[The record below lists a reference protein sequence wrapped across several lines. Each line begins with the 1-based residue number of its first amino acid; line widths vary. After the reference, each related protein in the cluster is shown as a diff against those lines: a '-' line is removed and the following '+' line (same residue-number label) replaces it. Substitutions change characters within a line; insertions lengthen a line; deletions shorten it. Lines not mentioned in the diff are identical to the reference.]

1 MRRMVDPEAST
12 RSPTSRPERSLAT
25 AYLVWFLV
33 GIFGGHRF
41 YLGDRL
47 GGSRYLLALGCGVG
61 LPIVGLA
68 IALLSGDILGVTVG
82 LVAWVAGLVV
92 LLGVLCM
99 AIVDA
104 FRLPGLTRRA
114 NDRALGPHPKK
125 AIPTTE
131 PTAAESTTWPT
142 TKTQPLA
149 TLGPP
154 ATAQPRAT
162 VEPPATVEPQAAGPA
177 TPDTGKDR

>member
-12 RSPTSRPERSLAT
+12 RSTTSRPERSLAT

-47 GGSRYLLALGCGVG
+47 GGTRYLVALGCGVG

-68 IALLSGDILGVTVG
+68 IALLSGDVLGVTVG

-114 NDRALGPHPKK
+114 NDRVVGQRPMEELPTTRIKPPG
-125 AIPTTE
+125 TTE
-131 PTAAESTTWPT
+131 PAAPEPAATEPAAPEPAVTELTAREIGT
-142 TKTQPLA
+142 
-149 TLGPP
+149 
-154 ATAQPRAT
+154 
-162 VEPPATVEPQAAGPA
+162 
-177 TPDTGKDR
+177 DR